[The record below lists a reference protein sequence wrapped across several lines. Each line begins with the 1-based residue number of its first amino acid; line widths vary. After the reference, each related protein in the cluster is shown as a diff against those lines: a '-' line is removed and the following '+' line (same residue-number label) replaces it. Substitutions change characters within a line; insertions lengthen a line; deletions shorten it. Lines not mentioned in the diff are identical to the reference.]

1 MRLNVEMTLN
11 AGTAQRLRETAE
23 RLAAM
28 NLGEDGL
35 IAATVLMRIAKNY
48 QTAVDKILAD
58 GLEQEDSGRPVAGA
72 GKTRP

>member
-11 AGTAQRLRETAE
+11 AESAQRLRETAE

-28 NLGEDGL
+28 NLGDDGL

-48 QTAVDKILAD
+48 QTAVDKMLTD
-58 GLEQEDSGRPVAGA
+58 ELEKVGSDRPAGGA